1 MNDPAYSAPA
11 VPPAWTPPPATWPA
25 AGPGWDPPP
34 GAGWP
39 SPPQAPPHTGR
50 SSKLPYLIGA
60 ALIVLGLAGA
70 AMSVVG
76 MVGVAD
82 SPTSDHQF
90 DAGTLT
96 TVSLDA
102 GQSKT
107 IYVADTTGRASG
119 MCAVKKPG
127 HLTTYNR
134 ALTINQWRAVYTL
147 TGDRAG
153 DYSVLCTGTAARFSV
168 GSDGSGSF
176 VAIFVGMFGG
186 GAMGLIGLVVVVV
199 ATIRRRKP
207 IAQTHPY

>member
-1 MNDPAYSAPA
+1 MNDPAYGAAALPA
-11 VPPAWTPPPATWPA
+11 AWPPPPAAWTPPGNPL
-25 AGPGWDPPP
+25 
-34 GAGWP
+34 
-39 SPPQAPPHTGR
+39 HTGR
-50 SSKLPYLIGA
+50 SSKLPYLIGV
-60 ALIVLGLAGA
+60 ALIVLGLVGA

-76 MVGVAD
+76 MVGVTG

-90 DAGTLT
+90 DAGTMT
-96 TVSLDA
+96 TVSLDV

-134 ALTINQWRAVYTL
+134 AFTINQWRAVYTL

-186 GAMGLIGLVVVVV
+186 GALGLVGLVVVVV
-199 ATIRRRKP
+199 AAIRRRKP
-207 IAQTHPY
+207 VTQTYPH